1 MSLKDFSKDLDKKL
15 KLQLISSRVLLDKLR
30 LVDESSRKSGQYQD
44 PLYLPFYF
52 HMGKFMNPKAVLQ
65 IGLNLGLEFCCFLQ
79 GNKTPNYFFAFQ
91 NNDGNFYSE
100 RLAFSNIKD
109 ISKKVKTQF
118 YYGSIL
124 DEDFLS
130 KLINFDL
137 ILITEK
143 SNFDKIMDALNI
155 CWNKLNLDGF
165 LVVDYLNYDK
175 KIKKIFLDFCKVK
188 NREGFVYET
197 RYGVGIVQK

>member
-52 HMGKFMNPKAVLQ
+52 HMGKFISPKSVLQ

-79 GNKTPNYFFAFQ
+79 GNKIPNNFFAFQ

>member
-1 MSLKDFSKDLDKKL
+1 MKLQDFSKDLDKKL
-15 KLQLISSRVLLDKLR
+15 NNQLISSRVLLDKLR
-30 LVDESSRKSGQYQD
+30 LVDDISRKSGQYQD

-52 HMGKFMNPKAVLQ
+52 HIGKFVNPNSVLQ
-65 IGLNLGLEFCCFLQ
+65 VGLNLGLEMCCFLQ
-79 GNKTPNYFFAFQ
+79 GNKNPSYFLGFQ

-109 ISKKVKTQF
+109 ISKKIKLDF
-118 YYGSIL
+118 YHGSLL
-124 DEDFLS
+124 DNDFLL

-137 ILITEK
+137 IMITEK
-143 SNFDKIMDALNI
+143 SNFDKIMEALDV

-165 LVVDYLNYDK
+165 LVVDYLDYDK

-188 NREGFVYET
+188 NREGFVYKT
-197 RYGVGIVQK
+197 RYGAGIVQK

>member
-1 MSLKDFSKDLDKKL
+1 MKLQDFSKDLDKKL
-15 KLQLISSRVLLDKLR
+15 NNQLISSRVLLDKLR
-30 LVDESSRKSGQYQD
+30 LVDDISRKSGQYQD

-52 HMGKFMNPKAVLQ
+52 HIGKFINPKSILQ
-65 IGLNLGLEFCCFLQ
+65 VGLNLGLEMCCFLQ
-79 GNKTPNYFFAFQ
+79 GNKSPSYFLGFQ

-109 ISKKVKTQF
+109 ISKKIKLDF
-118 YYGSIL
+118 YHGSLL
-124 DEDFLS
+124 DKDFLS

-137 ILITEK
+137 IMITEK
-143 SNFDKIMDALNI
+143 SNFDKIMEALDV

-165 LVVDYLNYDK
+165 LVVDYLDYDK

-188 NREGFVYET
+188 NREGFVYKT